1 MHYIA
6 PMSGAAIAEYFRDNG
21 ENALVIF
28 DDLTKHADSY
38 REICLL
44 MKRTPAR
51 EAYPGD
57 IFYLHARLLER
68 AVNMIDEKGGGS
80 VTMLPI
86 IETKAGDVSDYI
98 PTSVISITDG
108 QIYLDK
114 ELFLDGQK
122 PGINI
127 GLSVSRIGSAA
138 QYKAMQKIAG
148 RLKGELAQ
156 FREYEAFARSVA
168 DLDQET
174 QTMLNRGRVLM
185 NLFKQSVNNPSSF
198 EKMIIILF
206 AGIKGLLDNV
216 EFKAGI
222 ESFEND
228 LLAYMNEHEKALME
242 VLNRDHTFDDALE
255 KNMTQAIKSFLE
267 EKNKTFCGA
276 KI

>member
-1 MHYIA
+1 
-6 PMSGAAIAEYFRDNG
+6 
-21 ENALVIF
+21 
-28 DDLTKHADSY
+28 
-38 REICLL
+38 
-44 MKRTPAR
+44 
-51 EAYPGD
+51 
-57 IFYLHARLLER
+57 
-68 AVNMIDEKGGGS
+68 MIDEKGGGS

-127 GLSVSRIGSAA
+127 GLSVSRICSAA

-206 AGIKGLLDNV
+206 AGIKGLLDNI
-216 EFKAGI
+216 EFKGGI
-222 ESFEND
+222 EHFENA
-228 LLAYMNEHEKALME
+228 LLAYMNENEKALME
-242 VLNRDHTFDDALE
+242 ALNRDHTFDDALE

-267 EKNKTFCGA
+267 QKVKNEKALAGA
-276 KI
+276 II